1 MAQILYQFEE
11 KKSHFHLPIIDAICL
26 MIILNFQ
33 LCLGDISEHP
43 NASEDVASKTYD
55 AEDDVLCDVT
65 GLLNKIIKFTF
76 WLR

>member
-1 MAQILYQFEE
+1 
-11 KKSHFHLPIIDAICL
+11 

-76 WLR
+76 WLRYILFRMFFSVLTLLKPF